1 MRTVHPSLPFT
12 AILVA
17 LWSMTGCGP
26 APVAAD
32 AVDLDPTGWLATDTA
47 VMEFRV
53 DHPDHR
59 HDLQFGLRHG
69 VDYPFSNLYLFVQ
82 LEYPNGR
89 TLTDTLEC
97 PLAAPDGRWYGEG
110 SRWIDQRIGY
120 KRGVAFP
127 LEGDYTLRVVH
138 AMRRDPLPG
147 MAELRFSLFDRTAP

>member
-1 MRTVHPSLPFT
+1 MRTVHPFLPFT

-47 VMEFRV
+47 VMGFRV